1 MLLFAVTAVAVCLS
15 VLNAFPV
22 QRSHST
28 RRISNSVDGHHHEW
42 LLVGSLLHATRAAE
56 TDTSSSSTTSAAST
70 TTTSAASPR
79 WFATRIQET
88 LDYPSLVQSMYLRH
102 CVLETKA
109 MADLAIKEYLSCK
122 NATDPFGQVASS
134 LSACALSREEAGKIG
149 WVDPIKE
156 DGSASSATLLPTDV
170 VRSIYALE
178 PKSGDVHIVQST
190 ATQQFHVVLVE
201 ELLVAHQRD
210 SPSPKRQA
218 PAPFDDDD
226 APVGT
231 FAGRN
236 ALLPVRTLKGQGI
249 TPVFPAVLEKY
260 MVQTSGCQMN
270 VADSER
276 LAGVLENELHMVPT
290 DLSDDADVILFN
302 TCSIRDHA
310 EQKLYDKLGPFAAQK
325 RNGRKLALVVTGCVA
340 QQEGEALLRRIPEVD
355 VVLGPQYVPF
365 LKNVLESVEWGRQVV
380 ATAPMLHQE
389 ASDFSK
395 PVRGHAVRAWVN
407 VINGCNG
414 TYCVYC

>member
-1 MLLFAVTAVAVCLS
+1 MIPMATQRLLLLFTLAGFCVS
-15 VLNAFPV
+15 FQNALQV
-22 QRSHST
+22 QRHSLPTACRREAGVYHHHRLLRALHST
-28 RRISNSVDGHHHEW
+28 PVADTDAVE
-42 LLVGSLLHATRAAE
+42 E
-56 TDTSSSSTTSAAST
+56 TV
-70 TTTSAASPR
+70 PPKK

-88 LDYPSLVQSMYLRH
+88 LDYQQLVQSLYLRH

-109 MADLAIKEYLSCK
+109 MADLAISQYLSCK
-122 NATDPFGQVASS
+122 NATDPFGEVASS
-134 LSACALSREEAGKIG
+134 LSACTVSREEQGKIG
-149 WVDPIKE
+149 WVDPIVE
-156 DGSASSATLLPTDV
+156 GAVSPSLVPVDV
-170 VRSIYALE
+170 VRSIYELE

-190 ATQQFHVVLVE
+190 ETQQFHVLLVE
-201 ELLVAHQRD
+201 ELLVRHQRD
-210 SPSPKRQA
+210 TSPEADAQ
-218 PAPFDDDD
+218 FDA

-231 FAGRN
+231 FVGRN
-236 ALLPVRTLKGQGI
+236 ALLPVRTLKGKGV
-249 TPVFPAVLEKY
+249 TPEFPKLEYQKY

-276 LAGVLENELHMVPT
+276 LAGVLENEIHMTPT
-290 DLSDDADVILFN
+290 DSSDEADVILFN

-340 QQEGEALLRRIPEVD
+340 QQEGEKLLRRIPEVD

-365 LKNVLESVEWGRQVV
+365 LNNVLESVEWGRQVV

-407 VINGCNG
+407 IIHGCNG
-414 TYCVYC
+414 T

>member
-1 MLLFAVTAVAVCLS
+1 VHDVSAFLVKPITAPIGGRLVTLQSTSTPVNDTTTITKAAVT
-15 VLNAFPV
+15 
-22 QRSHST
+22 T
-28 RRISNSVDGHHHEW
+28 NSE
-42 LLVGSLLHATRAAE
+42 
-56 TDTSSSSTTSAAST
+56 
-70 TTTSAASPR
+70 SPKK

-88 LDYPSLVQSMYLRH
+88 LDYQALVQSLYLRH
-102 CVLETKA
+102 IVTETKA
-109 MADLAIKEYLSCK
+109 MADMALQEYMTYR
-122 NATDPFGQVASS
+122 NGPDPFGHLASS
-134 LSACALSREEAGKIG
+134 LSACALSRDEAGKIG
-149 WVDPIKE
+149 WVDPIAN
-156 DGSASSATLLPTDV
+156 DQDNNSPTLLPVDV
-170 VRSIYALE
+170 VQSIYKLE
-178 PKSGDVHIVQST
+178 PKTGDVHIVQST
-190 ATQQFHVVLVE
+190 ITQQFHVILVE
-201 ELLVAHQRD
+201 ELLVKHQRD
-210 SPSPKRQA
+210 TSVELAAQ
-218 PAPFDDDD
+218 FLQ

-231 FAGRN
+231 FAGKN
-236 ALLPVRTLKGQGI
+236 ALLPVRTLKGKGV
-249 TPVFPAVLEKY
+249 TPEFPDLQQPNRKY

-276 LAGVLENELHMVPT
+276 LAGVLENELKMTPT
-290 DLSDDADVILFN
+290 DASNEADVILFN

-389 ASDFSK
+389 ANDFSK

-414 TYCVYC
+414 ASL